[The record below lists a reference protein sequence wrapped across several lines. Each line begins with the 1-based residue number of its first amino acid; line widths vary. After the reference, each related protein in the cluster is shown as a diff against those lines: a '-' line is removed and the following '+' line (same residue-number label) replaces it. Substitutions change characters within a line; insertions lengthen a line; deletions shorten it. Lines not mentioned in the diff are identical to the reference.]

1 MTNTTIDYRDEIAV
15 TACKLINYLKE
26 QDDAH
31 YNIRPGAYAP
41 EPFINIVTT
50 DIDYVDGTR
59 LENFLRIV
67 KENITASQFIW
78 GVEGCKIIVETNT
91 GTRIDAFG
99 QKVRFYFFKSQR
111 EETK

>member
-1 MTNTTIDYRDEIAV
+1 MTETTFDYRDEIAV
-15 TACKLINYLKE
+15 TVSKLMDYLKE

-31 YNIRPGAYAP
+31 YDIRPGAYAP

-67 KENITASQFIW
+67 KENITMSQFIW

-99 QKVRFYFFKSQR
+99 QKVRFYFFKNQK

>member
-15 TACKLINYLKE
+15 TASKLINYLKE

-31 YNIRPGAYAP
+31 YRIHPGAYAP

-67 KENITASQFIW
+67 KENITSSVFIW

-91 GTRIDAFG
+91 GSSIDALG
-99 QKVRFYFFKSQR
+99 QKVRFYFYERKKK
-111 EETK
+111 ETK